1 MIIIKRDEDKK
12 AKNNNN
18 NNNNNNNKRFLKM
31 AVDQKLWKTWIP
43 TYTEVLRSVKFAS
56 SAYFIS
62 FSEPWGF
69 SITKI

>member
-12 AKNNNN
+12 ANN

-31 AVDQKLWKTWIP
+31 AVNQKLWKTWIP

-56 SAYFIS
+56 SAYSIS
-62 FSEPWGF
+62 FSEPWRF
-69 SITKI
+69 TIIRI

>member
-1 MIIIKRDEDKK
+1 
-12 AKNNNN
+12 
-18 NNNNNNNKRFLKM
+18 M

-62 FSEPWGF
+62 FSEPWRF
-69 SITKI
+69 TITRI